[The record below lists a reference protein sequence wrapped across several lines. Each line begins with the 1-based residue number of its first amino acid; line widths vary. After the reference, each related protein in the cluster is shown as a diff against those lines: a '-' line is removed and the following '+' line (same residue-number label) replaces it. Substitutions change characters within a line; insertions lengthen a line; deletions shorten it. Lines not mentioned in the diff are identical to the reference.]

1 MSQHNSVPP
10 NGASHAVSAPAGLPA
25 SSVRQE
31 AVARSTGG
39 PIRRVARWGLALVS
53 GFALLVGLTALT
65 VRFLIWPSLD
75 DWRPRLES
83 LLSTQFEARV
93 SIDALEPGFQ
103 GWRPMLTVHRL
114 SVTVGQSEPEWAFE
128 RAHAVLSIRALLS
141 GRFELARLEIVDA
154 VLKAERVE
162 PRRWLMGGMLID
174 LDRTETRSGGWGW
187 LLGTRTFS
195 LRGLRV
201 DWVDRVGGGV
211 HVLDGIELLAER
223 DAGRHQG
230 LINVPRLAEL
240 AAGVE
245 LRLDANLAPGANP
258 LLARNWRG
266 EWHLRVGEIDL
277 RQLGRELG
285 RIAQPP
291 AWASALQGGRG
302 PLMVWSEFAEGEW
315 RDLLVKTRADGLM
328 VASGARALPLRALEV
343 EARARRGLGPLI
355 ELDIDRLRA
364 TDGAGLV
371 IELDDRPQRVLFDS
385 AQLAPVEL
393 ALSSKGFDAGALLAA
408 TQRLPLPD
416 AWQRALEHWRATGR
430 VESVGLAWRTRPDRP
445 DYTLRLDVQRLGLR
459 NTARTVA
466 NHPGLP
472 SASNLSG
479 RIELDPTGGRAW
491 IDSRQ
496 AVLTFPGVFAQP
508 ALSFSALA
516 GELSWRVP
524 AAESSPESPV
534 AMGGHA
540 LEGLDLNIESL
551 RFSNADLAGQV
562 SGRYRYVTS
571 GPGIVD
577 LRGDLTRA
585 QASRVARY
593 LPIAVGEETRAWV
606 GRSVRAGQA
615 DQGRFVLRGDLR
627 HFPFRDPA
635 QGELWVET
643 RLTSGQLQFAP
654 DWPAIEAIE
663 ARLRFERGSMSIG
676 ADRARTLGVGLSGV
690 TARIDDFLKPELKLT
705 GLAQGPAARM
715 MDFLMNSP
723 LARQVDPAVLDFEL
737 AALGSLELAI
747 DMPLYQGA
755 GDARYQGD
763 LRLREGRLLLAQDM
777 PPLESL
783 SANIRFA
790 NELFAIEDIRANLLG
805 GPAEASARLTR
816 DGRLRVEARGRAD
829 ALALERWLSGRESGL
844 IQGGA
849 GYRMVVDTRA
859 GSLSLTLD
867 SDLQGL
873 ASRLPVPLAKA
884 SDEIWPLQVQW
895 QRSRAEA
902 PAIEQLRARLRG
914 EFLLE
919 TERRQDRRTGRFER
933 VRGSLSLGIR
943 ADRLERGF
951 AVAAHLPYFDV
962 DAWRAAWAQAAGGR
976 TDEPIRDGA
985 TLPEPG
991 MSGVSAVD
999 RLVLSAD
1006 TTAWAGRM
1014 FGRFGALGER
1024 QGESWRFRVN
1034 GEQGEGVVDWQPPAR
1049 SGGAGAVIARLARL
1063 EIPAGAAQDRNGPA
1077 LDLPSG
1083 GLPALDLEVDRLV
1096 LAGRPLGAL
1105 SLSAL
1110 NVGQGAEAFW
1120 RLDRLELA
1128 HPGGRLSASGAWRPL
1143 LPSATGQGAPAGGLG
1158 AGAGHSADP
1167 SATAPAHAGTELDFR
1182 LALTDPGRVLATFGI
1197 QGALAGGAG
1206 ALSGRLAW
1214 DGSPLSIHYPSVS
1227 GWVDIDLG
1235 RGQFLKTEPGLA
1247 KLIGVLNLQSL
1258 PRRLS
1263 LDFRDVFAEGF
1274 AFDEIRGAASLASGV
1289 ARTDAFTMRG
1299 VQALVEIRGEA
1310 NLTDETQHLNI
1321 RVRPELNAGLASLA
1335 YAAVANP
1342 AVGLGS
1348 FFAQLALRKP
1358 LRDIFSYEYEV
1369 KGSWTDPTVIE
1380 RARPR
1385 IDSPQP

>member
-1 MSQHNSVPP
+1 MSQHDSIPP
-10 NGASHAVSAPAGLPA
+10 NDATHADTALAAVPA
-25 SSVRQE
+25 SSVRHE
-31 AVARSTGG
+31 AVNRSTGA
-39 PIRRVARWGLALVS
+39 PIRRFARWALVLLS
-53 GFALLVGLTALT
+53 GFALLLGLIVLI

-103 GWRPMLTVHRL
+103 GWRPMLAVHRL
-114 SVTVGQSEPEWAFE
+114 SVTVGQSEPEWAFD
-128 RAHAVLSIRALLS
+128 RAHAVLSIRALLG
-141 GRFELARLEIVDA
+141 GRFELAQLEIVDA

-162 PRRWLMGGMLID
+162 PRRWLVGGMLID
-174 LDRTETRSGGWGW
+174 LDRAETRSGGWGW
-187 LLGTRTFS
+187 LLGTRAFS

-211 HVLDGIELLAER
+211 HVLDGIDMLAER
-223 DAGRHQG
+223 DAGRHQM
-230 LINVPRLAEL
+230 LLNVPRLAEL
-240 AAGVE
+240 AADLE
-245 LRLDANLAPGANP
+245 LRLDANLAPGADP

-285 RIAQPP
+285 RTSKPP
-291 AWASALQGGRG
+291 GWASAFQQGRG
-302 PLMVWSEFAEGEW
+302 PMMVWSEFAEGEW
-315 RDLLVKTRADGLM
+315 RDLLVKMRSDGLV
-328 VASGARALPLRALEV
+328 VAAGARALPLRALEV

-355 ELDIDRLRA
+355 ELEIDRLRA
-364 TDGAGLV
+364 TDGVGLV
-371 IELDDRPQRVLFDS
+371 IELDDRPQRVLLDA

-416 AWQRALEHWRATGR
+416 AWQGALAHWRATGR
-430 VESVGLAWRTRPDRP
+430 VESVGLAWRARPDRP

-516 GELSWRVP
+516 GELSWRSP
-524 AAESSPESPV
+524 AAEPLTLAPV
-534 AMGGHA
+534 AMSAHP

-551 RFSNADLAGQV
+551 RFSNADLAGHV
-562 SGRYRYVTS
+562 SGRYRYATS

-577 LRGDLTRA
+577 LRGEVTRA
-585 QASRVARY
+585 QAPRVARY
-593 LPIAVGEETRAWV
+593 LPVAVGEATRAWV
-606 GRSVRAGQA
+606 GRSVRFGRA

-635 QGELWVET
+635 QGEFWVET
-643 RLTSGQLQFAP
+643 RLTGGQLQFAP

-663 ARLRFERGSMSIG
+663 ARLRFERGGMSIG
-676 ADRARTLGVGLSGV
+676 ADRARVSGVSLSGV
-690 TARIDDFLKPELKLT
+690 TARIDDFLKPELRLA
-705 GLAQGPAARM
+705 GLAEGSAAQM
-715 MDFLMNSP
+715 MAFLKNSP

-737 AALGSLELAI
+737 AGLGRLGLAI

-755 GDARYQGD
+755 GSAQYQGD
-763 LRLREGRLLLAQDM
+763 LSLREGRLLFARDM

-783 SANIRFA
+783 SANIGFA
-790 NELFAIEDIRANLLG
+790 NDRFVIEDIRAKLLG
-805 GPAEASARLTR
+805 GPAEASARLSR
-816 DGRLRVEARGRAD
+816 DGRFRVEGQGRAD
-829 ALALERWLSGRESGL
+829 APALERWLSGRESGL
-844 IQGGA
+844 IRGGA
-849 GYRMVVDTRA
+849 GYRMVVDSRA

-873 ASRLPVPLAKA
+873 ASGLPVPLAKV
-884 SDEIWPLQVQW
+884 SDEIWPFQLQW
-895 QRSRAEA
+895 QRSRTEA
-902 PAIEQLRARLRG
+902 AATEQLRARLRG

-919 TERRQDRRTGRFER
+919 TERRQDRNTGRFER

-943 ADRLERGF
+943 ADRLEQGF
-951 AVAAHLPYFDV
+951 SVAAHLPYFDV
-962 DAWRAAWAQAAGGR
+962 DAWRAAWTQAAGGR
-976 TDEPIRDGA
+976 TDESIGDGA
-985 TLPEPG
+985 RLPEQG
-991 MSGVSAVD
+991 VSGLSAVD

-1024 QGESWRFRVN
+1024 EGGSWRFRVN
-1034 GEQGEGVVDWQPPAR
+1034 AEQGEGVVDWQLPER
-1049 SGGAGAVIARLARL
+1049 SGAAGAVIARFARL

-1077 LDLPSG
+1077 PEPPSG
-1083 GLPALDLEVDRLV
+1083 GLPALDFEVDRLV

-1105 SLSAL
+1105 SLSAV
-1110 NVGQGAEAFW
+1110 NVGAGTEAFW
-1120 RLDRLELA
+1120 QLDRLELV

-1143 LPSATGQGAPAGGLG
+1143 LPSPTGQDSPAGALG
-1158 AGAGHSADP
+1158 AGARHAVRP
-1167 SATAPAHAGTELDFR
+1167 AATAPVHAGTELDFR
-1182 LALTDPGRVLATFGI
+1182 LALSDPGRVLATFGI
-1197 QGALAGGAG
+1197 QGALTGGAG

-1227 GWVDIDLG
+1227 GWVDVELG

-1321 RVRPELNAGLASLA
+1321 RVRPDLNAGLASLA

-1348 FFAQLALRKP
+1348 FLAQLALRKP

-1369 KGSWTDPTVIE
+1369 KGSWTDPNVIE

-1385 IDSPQP
+1385 IESPQP